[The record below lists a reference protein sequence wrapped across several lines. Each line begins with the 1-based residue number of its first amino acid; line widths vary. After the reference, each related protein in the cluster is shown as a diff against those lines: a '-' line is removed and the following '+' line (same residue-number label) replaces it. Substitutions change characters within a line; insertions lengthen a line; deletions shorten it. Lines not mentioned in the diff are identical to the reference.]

1 MTDGGDGA
9 ADGHGEDSIT
19 VMTTAL
25 GYRVE
30 FPTRYTGPL
39 LQLIHDFAE
48 RFHIPLGDITKD
60 IVDGCLRAVMDDP

>member
-1 MTDGGDGA
+1 MTDGGDCA
-9 ADGHGEDSIT
+9 ADTSMT

-30 FPTRYTGPL
+30 FPTRYLGPL
-39 LQLIHDFAE
+39 LQLINDFAE
-48 RFHIPLGDITKD
+48 RFHVPLESITRE